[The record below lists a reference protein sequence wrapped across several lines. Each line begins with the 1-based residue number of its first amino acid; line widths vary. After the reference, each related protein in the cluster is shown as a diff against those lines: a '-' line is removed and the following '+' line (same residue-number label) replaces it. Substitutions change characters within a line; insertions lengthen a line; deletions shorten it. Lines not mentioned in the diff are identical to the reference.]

1 MSSNNNVYN
10 CHLRCGHEP
19 RQTCFRSAP
28 RLFAK
33 ESCGAGTVSQKEMRR
48 NEGTVP
54 FIPSEGYRALHSGR
68 KALIG

>member
-33 ESCGAGTVSQKEMRR
+33 ESCGAGTVSLKGMGEMKEQCFLYPQK
-48 NEGTVP
+48 GTAHC
-54 FIPSEGYRALHSGR
+54 ILGGR
-68 KALIG
+68 L